1 MSNVLFSQFTT
12 IFKTDP
18 AMQINIRSLFRDIK
32 EALTGTDQDFT
43 QGSLSRAIFLL
54 SVPMVL
60 EMLMESTFAVVD
72 IFFVSGLGS
81 GAVATVGLTESLMT
95 LVYAIGIGFSMS
107 TTAVISRRIGEKQP
121 EKASVAAVQAIILG
135 IGSSFIFMIPGIL
148 FPKEILLLMG
158 ATPEVAGQ
166 GAGYTQIMLSGNMVI
181 MLLFIINAIFRS
193 AGDAATA
200 MRVLILA
207 NSLNMVLDPCLIY
220 GWGPFPEMGLTGA
233 AVATNIGRGVAVIY
247 QFWLLFSGRERIKI
261 VRNQLKIEVETIVNL
276 IRLSLGGI
284 GQFLIATL
292 SWVGLMRIMAQF
304 GDNTLAGY
312 TIAIRIIVFSI
323 LPSWG
328 MSNAVSTLVG
338 QNLGAG
344 KPERAEKAVWFT
356 GIVNAV
362 FMTLIAILF
371 QFIPEPLVRL
381 FISDPEVVAS
391 GVLALRI
398 ISAGYFFYAF
408 GMVMVQAFNGAGDT
422 TTPTIVNFICFWMME
437 IPLAWFLAMHTS
449 LEAKGVFWS
458 ITISESFSGFLGIM
472 LFMRG
477 RWRNKKV

>member
-1 MSNVLFSQFTT
+1 MHSKN
-12 IFKTDP
+12 
-18 AMQINIRSLFRDIK
+18 RSFLRDLR
-32 EALTGTDQDFT
+32 EALAGTDQDFT
-43 QGSLSRAIFLL
+43 EGSLGRAIFLL

-60 EMLMESTFAVVD
+60 EMLMESVFAVVD
-72 IFFVSGLGS
+72 IFFVSDLGP

-121 EKASVAAVQAIILG
+121 ERASVAAVQAIILG
-135 IGSSFIFMIPGIL
+135 IGSSVIFMIPGIL
-148 FPKEILLLMG
+148 FPKEILLMMG
-158 ATPEVAGQ
+158 ATPEVAEQ
-166 GAGYTQIMLSGNMVI
+166 GYGYTQTMLTGNVVI

-200 MRVLILA
+200 MRVLIVA
-207 NSLNMVLDPCLIY
+207 NSLNIILDPCLIY
-220 GWGPFPEMGLTGA
+220 GWGPFPELGLTGA
-233 AVATNIGRGVAVIY
+233 AVATNIGRGVAVVY
-247 QFWLLFSGRERIKI
+247 QFWLLFSGKERIKI
-261 VRNQLKIEVETIVNL
+261 ARQQIRIEVDTIVSL

-292 SWVGLMRIMAQF
+292 SWVGLMRIMANF
-304 GDNTLAGY
+304 GDITLAGY

-344 KPERAEKAVWFT
+344 KPERAERAVWFT

-371 QFIPEPLVRL
+371 QLIPEPLVRL
-381 FISDPEVVAS
+381 FIADPDVIAA
-391 GVLALRI
+391 GVQALRI
-398 ISAGYFFYAF
+398 ISVGYFFYAF

-422 TTPTIVNFICFWMME
+422 TTPTIVNFICFWAME
-437 IPLAWFLAMHTS
+437 IPLAWFLAMHTN
-449 LEAKGVFWS
+449 LEASGVFWS
-458 ITISESFSGFLGIM
+458 ITISESFSGLLGLM
-472 LFMRG
+472 LFRRG
-477 RWRNKKV
+477 RWKNRKI

>member
-1 MSNVLFSQFTT
+1 MDLKIRT
-12 IFKTDP
+12 I
-18 AMQINIRSLFRDIK
+18 LRDLK
-32 EALTGTDQDFT
+32 EALAGTDQDFT
-43 QGSLSRAIFLL
+43 EGSLGRAIFLL

-60 EMLMESTFAVVD
+60 EMLMESIFAVVD
-72 IFFVSGLGS
+72 IFFVSGLGP

-107 TTAVISRRIGEKQP
+107 TTAVISRRIGEKLP
-121 EKASVAAVQAIILG
+121 ERASVAAVQAIILG
-135 IGSSFIFMIPGIL
+135 IGSSVIFMVPGIL

-158 ATPEVAGQ
+158 ATPQVAEQ
-166 GAGYTQIMLSGNMVI
+166 GYGYTQTMLAGNVVI

-200 MRVLILA
+200 MRVLIVA
-207 NSLNMVLDPCLIY
+207 NSLNIVLDPCLIY
-220 GWGPFPEMGLTGA
+220 GWGPFPELGLTGA

-247 QFWLLFSGRERIKI
+247 QFWLLFSGKERIKI
-261 VRNQLKIEVETIVNL
+261 ARQQIRIEVETIVSL

-292 SWVGLMRIMAQF
+292 SWVGLMRIMAHF
-304 GDNTLAGY
+304 GDITLAGY

-344 KPERAEKAVWFT
+344 KPERAERAVWFT
-356 GIVNAV
+356 GIANAL

-371 QFIPEPLVRL
+371 QLIPETLVRL
-381 FISDPEVVAS
+381 FIADPDVIAA

-398 ISAGYFFYAF
+398 ISVGYFFYAF

-422 TTPTIVNFICFWMME
+422 TTPTIVNFICFWVME
-437 IPLAWFLAMHTS
+437 IPLAWFLAMHTN
-449 LEAKGVFWS
+449 LEASGVFWS
-458 ITISESFSGFLGIM
+458 ITISESFSGLLGLM
-472 LFMRG
+472 LFRRG
-477 RWRNKKV
+477 TWKTRKV